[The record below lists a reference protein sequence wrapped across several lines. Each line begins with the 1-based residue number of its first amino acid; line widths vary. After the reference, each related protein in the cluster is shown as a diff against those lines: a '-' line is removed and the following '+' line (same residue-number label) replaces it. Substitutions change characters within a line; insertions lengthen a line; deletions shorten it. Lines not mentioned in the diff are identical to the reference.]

1 MLIIATALVTRSW
14 RKIPIIANFEPMH
27 LLWLVVTNKSL
38 NRRIAAISEP
48 SVAALR
54 RAGMV
59 ELASISESRSPSQT
73 DLTGYHDGEQEE
85 EKPGLS
91 LSA

>member
-1 MLIIATALVTRSW
+1 MLVIATALVARSW

-38 NRRIAAISEP
+38 NQRMAAISEP

-59 ELASISESRSPSQT
+59 ELASSSRSPSQT

-85 EKPGLS
+85 EGKPGLS